1 VKKMHGNL
9 HGAETGEDDD
19 AAVSC
24 AQTVIT
30 DSEDN
35 DECW

>member
-1 VKKMHGNL
+1 MLSLV
-9 HGAETGEDDD
+9 TGKDDD

-24 AQTVIT
+24 AQPVIT

-35 DECW
+35 DER

>member
-1 VKKMHGNL
+1 MHGNL
-9 HGAETGEDDD
+9 PGAEIGEGDG

-24 AQTVIT
+24 AQPVIT

-35 DECW
+35 DKRW